1 MRVFSVPV
9 SVPFLRAVIA
19 AVVDGRLI
27 HGFEARTR
35 PERLAEATLYLPTR
49 RAGRMAREIFL
60 DELKI
65 DAVVLPRIVA
75 LGDIDEDE
83 LAFAEEAEQYG
94 GAAPLDIPP
103 KLGELDRRLT
113 LATLV
118 AAWAKGPVLAPLVV
132 GGPASTLALA
142 GDLARLM
149 DDMVTRGVGWDA
161 LDGLVP
167 DQLDKYWQHSLEFLQ
182 IARQAWPAHLKEI
195 EKIEPAARRDL
206 LIEAEARRLTAQHD
220 GPVIAAGS
228 TGSMPSTAK
237 FLHAVARLPHGA
249 VVLPGLDTDLD
260 DAAWQL
266 IGGVRDAQGKFT
278 TPPASNHPQFA
289 MHALLDR
296 FGIKRIDV
304 ERLGE
309 PSPHGRDVL
318 VSEAMRPSNATAQW
332 HRRLSEPGIAEKIS
346 GGMTNLAVIAAANPE
361 MEALAIAVAM
371 REARHLNK
379 SAALVTPDRALA
391 RRVMASLGR
400 WNLEFD
406 DSGGDALMDTPAGIF
421 ARLAA
426 EAVAEGLEPPTL
438 LALLKHPLCRLGG
451 APGAFSDA
459 IEVLELALLRGTRPQ
474 AGSAGLARDFDRFRI
489 ELAKLKRRETSSL
502 HASEPR
508 ARLTDAEL
516 DRAHQLIMVLQTAL
530 APLESLS
537 PSKSYDFADLAQ
549 RHRQL
554 LIELSRDPHGAA
566 AAFDGQQGSGLA
578 AAFDDL
584 LGKLAGDKIAAS
596 GLLVQLGDYPEVFQT
611 AFADRMVRRPE
622 SATAQLHIYGQLEAR
637 LTESDRVI
645 LGGLVEGVWPPAP
658 RIDPWLSRP
667 MRHELGLDLP
677 ERRIGLSAHDFAQL
691 LGADDVILSH
701 AAKVGGAPA
710 VASRF
715 LHRLEAVAGEERW
728 KVAKAAGEKY
738 VRFANELDRPE
749 KVTPIPQPAP
759 TPPRATRPLKLSVTA
774 IEDWLR
780 DPYTIYAKYILRL
793 DPLDPVD
800 MPLSAADRG
809 SAIHDAL
816 GKFTET
822 FSDAL
827 PDDPVRALRDIGEKY
842 FAPLMERPEARAL
855 WWPRFQRIAVWFADW
870 EIARR
875 GTIDAIKAEI
885 RGEIGIPLDNERT
898 FILSA
903 RADRIER
910 RHDGRFAILDYK
922 TGQPPTGKQV
932 RMGLSPQLT
941 LEAAI
946 LREGGFQDIPADSS
960 VGELVYVRL
969 SGNNP
974 PGEQRSLELKI
985 KQNDTPQPPDSA
997 ADEARQKLEE
1007 LIRAFED
1014 ETRPYT
1020 SLNLSMW
1027 TNRYGA
1033 YDDLARIKEWSAAGG
1048 LGIEEW

>member
-1 MRVFSVPV
+1 
-9 SVPFLRAVIA
+9 VPFLRTIIA
-19 AVVDGRLI
+19 ALVDGRLI
-27 HGFEARTR
+27 DGFDARTR
-35 PERLAEATLYLPTR
+35 PADLAQATLYLPTR

-60 DELKI
+60 DELKA
-65 DAVVLPRIVA
+65 DAAVLPRIVA

-103 KLGELDRRLT
+103 KLKEIDRRLT
-113 LATLV
+113 LARLV
-118 AAWAKGPVLAPLVV
+118 AAWARSPVSAPLVV

-149 DDMVTRGVGWDA
+149 DDMVTRGVGWEA

-182 IARQAWPAHLKEI
+182 IARKAWPAHLAEI
-195 EKIEPAARRDL
+195 RKIEPAARRDL
-206 LIEAEARRLTAQHD
+206 LIEAEAARLTRHHD

-228 TGSMPSTAK
+228 TGSMPATAK
-237 FLHAVARLPHGA
+237 FLHAVAALPQGV

-260 DAAWQL
+260 DDAWQL
-266 IGGVRDAQGKFT
+266 IGGIKNAQGKFT

-296 FGIKRIDV
+296 FGIKRSDV
-304 ERLGE
+304 EILGQ
-309 PSPHGRDVL
+309 PAPHGRDVL
-318 VSEAMRPSNATAQW
+318 ASEAMRPSNASAQW
-332 HRRLSEPGIAEKIS
+332 HRRLAEPDVVEKIS
-346 GGMTNLAVIAAANPE
+346 GGMMNLAVIEADNSE

-371 REARHLNK
+371 REARHLDK

-391 RRVMASLGR
+391 RRVMAALGR
-400 WNLEFD
+400 WNFAFD

-426 EAVAEGLEPPTL
+426 EAVAGQLEPPTL
-438 LALLKHPLCRLGG
+438 LALSKHPLFRLGG
-451 APGAFSDA
+451 AQGAFKSA
-459 IEVLELALLRGTRPQ
+459 VETLELALLRGTRPQ
-474 AGSAGLARDFDRFRI
+474 SGSAGLVRDFARFRV
-489 ELAKLKRRETSSL
+489 ELAKLRGGETSSL

-508 ARLTDAEL
+508 TRLGDAEL
-516 DRAHQLIMVLQTAL
+516 DRADQLIGLLQAAL
-530 APLESLS
+530 APLESLA
-537 PSKSYDFADLAQ
+537 PSKPYDFAELAE
-549 RHRQL
+549 RHREAL
-554 LIELSRDPHGAA
+554 TALSRDQHGVAMV
-566 AAFDGQQGSGLA
+566 FEGPPGSALVS
-578 AAFDDL
+578 AFDDL
-584 LGKLAGDKIAAS
+584 LGEQTLS
-596 GLLVQLGDYPEVFQT
+596 GLMVQLGDYPQVFQT
-611 AFADRMVRRPE
+611 AFGDRTVRRPE
-622 SATAQLHIYGQLEAR
+622 VANAQLRIYGPLEAR
-637 LTESDRVI
+637 LTQSDRVI
-645 LGGLVEGVWPPAP
+645 VGGLVEGVWPPAP

-691 LGADDVILSH
+691 LGTDDVILCH

-715 LHRLEAVAGEERW
+715 LHRLEAVAGDERW
-728 KVAKAAGEKY
+728 KAAKAMGEKY
-738 VRFANELDRPE
+738 VRFAGEMDRPD
-749 KVTPIPQPAP
+749 KVEPIPQPAP

-793 DPLDPVD
+793 APLDPVD

-816 GKFTET
+816 GEFTQT
-822 FSDAL
+822 FSTAL
-827 PDDPVRALRDIGEKY
+827 PGDPAHALRGIGEKY
-842 FAPLMERPEARAL
+842 FLPLMERPEARAL
-855 WWPRFQRIAVWFADW
+855 WWPRFLRIAGWFADW
-870 EIARR
+870 EIVRR
-875 GTIDAIKAEI
+875 GNVAAIDAEI
-885 RGEIGIPLDNERT
+885 RGEIPIHLGNERT
-898 FILSA
+898 FVLSA

-910 RHDGRFAILDYK
+910 RHDGTYAILDYK

-946 LREGGFQDIPADSS
+946 LREGGFANIPAGTS
-960 VGELVYVRL
+960 VSEIGYVRL

-974 PGEQRSLELKI
+974 PGEQKILELKI
-985 KQNDTPQPPDSA
+985 NKSDTPQHPDAA
-997 ADEARQKLEE
+997 ADEARNKLEA
-1007 LIRAFED
+1007 LIRAFEN
-1014 ETRPYT
+1014 ETQAYT

-1027 TNRYGA
+1027 ANRYGT

>member
-1 MRVFSVPV
+1 
-9 SVPFLRAVIA
+9 
-19 AVVDGRLI
+19 
-27 HGFEARTR
+27 
-35 PERLAEATLYLPTR
+35 
-49 RAGRMAREIFL
+49 
-60 DELKI
+60 
-65 DAVVLPRIVA
+65 
-75 LGDIDEDE
+75 
-83 LAFAEEAEQYG
+83 
-94 GAAPLDIPP
+94 
-103 KLGELDRRLT
+103 
-113 LATLV
+113 
-118 AAWAKGPVLAPLVV
+118 
-132 GGPASTLALA
+132 
-142 GDLARLM
+142 
-149 DDMVTRGVGWDA
+149 
-161 LDGLVP
+161 
-167 DQLDKYWQHSLEFLQ
+167 
-182 IARQAWPAHLKEI
+182 
-195 EKIEPAARRDL
+195 
-206 LIEAEARRLTAQHD
+206 
-220 GPVIAAGS
+220 
-228 TGSMPSTAK
+228 
-237 FLHAVARLPHGA
+237 
-249 VVLPGLDTDLD
+249 
-260 DAAWQL
+260 
-266 IGGVRDAQGKFT
+266 
-278 TPPASNHPQFA
+278 
-289 MHALLDR
+289 
-296 FGIKRIDV
+296 
-304 ERLGE
+304 
-309 PSPHGRDVL
+309 
-318 VSEAMRPSNATAQW
+318 
-332 HRRLSEPGIAEKIS
+332 
-346 GGMTNLAVIAAANPE
+346 
-361 MEALAIAVAM
+361 
-371 REARHLNK
+371 
-379 SAALVTPDRALA
+379 
-391 RRVMASLGR
+391 
-400 WNLEFD
+400 
-406 DSGGDALMDTPAGIF
+406 
-421 ARLAA
+421 
-426 EAVAEGLEPPTL
+426 
-438 LALLKHPLCRLGG
+438 
-451 APGAFSDA
+451 
-459 IEVLELALLRGTRPQ
+459 
-474 AGSAGLARDFDRFRI
+474 
-489 ELAKLKRRETSSL
+489 
-502 HASEPR
+502 
-508 ARLTDAEL
+508 
-516 DRAHQLIMVLQTAL
+516 
-530 APLESLS
+530 
-537 PSKSYDFADLAQ
+537 
-549 RHRQL
+549 
-554 LIELSRDPHGAA
+554 
-566 AAFDGQQGSGLA
+566 
-578 AAFDDL
+578 
-584 LGKLAGDKIAAS
+584 
-596 GLLVQLGDYPEVFQT
+596 
-611 AFADRMVRRPE
+611 MVRRPE
-622 SATAQLHIYGQLEAR
+622 SASAHLHIYGQLEAR

-645 LGGLVEGVWPPAP
+645 LGGLVEGVWPPSP

-691 LGADDVILSH
+691 LGHDQVILTHS
-701 AAKVGGAPA
+701 AKVGGAPA

-728 KVAKAAGEKY
+728 KQATRAGEDY
-738 VRFANELDRPE
+738 VRFAGELDQPD
-749 KVTPIPQPAP
+749 KVEPIPQPAP
-759 TPPRATRPLKLSVTA
+759 KPPRATRPLKLSVTA

-946 LREGGFQDIPADSS
+946 LREGGFKDIPADSS